1 MKMDIDG
8 IERGL
13 TGGVVEESF
22 RALIERAKRMNQ
34 TLDETVYTVRRIS
47 AELRPG
53 VLDDLGL
60 AAAIEWQARDF
71 QARSGVSCV
80 VRLPEEDLP
89 LRREQAT
96 ALFRIF
102 QESLTNVARHAQA
115 TKIWVNLSEEEG
127 AVVLEVEDDGVGL
140 SPARL
145 AECHSLGLLGMRE
158 RVAVF
163 GGEIEFAGVPGQGTT
178 VVVRM
183 PVLGISDEDLDR

>member
-1 MKMDIDG
+1 MKMDVDG

-60 AAAIEWQARDF
+60 AAAVEWQARDF

-80 VRLPEEDLP
+80 VKVPEEDLP
-89 LRREQAT
+89 LNRDQAT
-96 ALFRIF
+96 ALF
-102 QESLTNVARHAQA
+102 
-115 TKIWVNLSEEEG
+115 
-127 AVVLEVEDDGVGL
+127 
-140 SPARL
+140 
-145 AECHSLGLLGMRE
+145 
-158 RVAVF
+158 
-163 GGEIEFAGVPGQGTT
+163 
-178 VVVRM
+178 
-183 PVLGISDEDLDR
+183 

>member
-1 MKMDIDG
+1 MDVAG

-13 TGGVVEESF
+13 SGGVAEGSF
-22 RALIERAKRMNQ
+22 QALIERATRMSK
-34 TLDETVYTVRRIS
+34 TLDETVHTVRRIS
-47 AELRPG
+47 AELRPA

-71 QARSGVSCV
+71 QARSGVSCM
-80 VRLPEEDLP
+80 VRLPENDLQ
-89 LRREQAT
+89 LSRDQAT

-115 TKIWVNLSEEEG
+115 TKLWVNLSEEEG
-127 AVVLEVEDDGVGL
+127 AVVLEVEDNGVGI
-140 SPARL
+140 SAERL
-145 AECHSLGLLGMRE
+145 AERRSLGLLGMRE

-163 GGEIEFAGVPGQGTT
+163 GGEIEFAGAPGQGTA

-183 PVLGISDEDLDR
+183 PVLGTKDEDFDR

>member
-1 MKMDIDG
+1 M
-8 IERGL
+8 
-13 TGGVVEESF
+13 S
-22 RALIERAKRMNQ
+22 Q
-34 TLDETVYTVRRIS
+34 TLDETVHTVRRIS

-80 VRLPEEDLP
+80 IRVLEEDLR
-89 LRREQAT
+89 LSRDQST

-115 TKIWVNLSEEEG
+115 TKVWVNLSQEED
-127 AVVLEVEDDGVGL
+127 AVVLEVEDDGVGF
-140 SPARL
+140 SPKRIG
-145 AECHSLGLLGMRE
+145 ERRSLGLLGMRE
-158 RVAVF
+158 RVAAF
-163 GGEIEFAGVPGQGTT
+163 GGEIEFAAMPGQGTA

-183 PVLGISDEDLDR
+183 PVFKN

>member
-34 TLDETVYTVRRIS
+34 TLDETVHTVRRIS

-60 AAAIEWQARDF
+60 AAAIELQARDF
-71 QARSGVSCV
+71 EARSSVSCV
-80 VRLPEEDLP
+80 IRVLEEDLR
-89 LRREQAT
+89 LSRDQST

-115 TKIWVNLSEEEG
+115 TKVWVNLSEKED
-127 AVVLEVEDDGVGL
+127 AVVLEVEDDGVGF
-140 SPARL
+140 SPERI
-145 AECHSLGLLGMRE
+145 AERRSLGLLGMRE
-158 RVAVF
+158 RVAAF
-163 GGEIEFAGVPGQGTT
+163 GGEIEFAGVRGQGTA
-178 VVVRM
+178 VVVRI
-183 PVLGISDEDLDR
+183 PVFKN